1 MARKKKN
8 NIVCKRGNY
17 YFRIR
22 VFLRK
27 EITDEGVERIF
38 QKEITQSLYT
48 KKKGEAI
55 AHGKQIEKYL
65 DDIKSGLIK
74 KEQFK
79 ELFPF
84 MNDKGTSELI
94 CNTLETMIPKYLDY
108 KNSKQRASTVNRDR
122 IAINQLCEFIG
133 YTKPI
138 AEIDYLHIEGGKGL
152 IQHLQL
158 KEYSNTGINISLRH
172 LRAFFNYCYKK
183 AKVINEPI
191 EFDMLPED
199 EQECFIDEHQIQAI
213 HDYINEDQHGIDS
226 FFKRA
231 FIFYELTGVRAI
243 EPFIGEL
250 YGDWLFVD
258 ASKSKGKNL
267 RKIQLSDDL
276 KAILLEMQ
284 AFRDVYKANGSP
296 EPNVRAYC
304 RISKTLLKI
313 KRALNF
319 NTNRKI
325 TIKSFRHHYGIKRVY
340 TTGNIFQVAMEMGHK
355 NVTTTQEYL
364 RFQPDEIK
372 EYFPSLISI
381 IESMENMPKNVI
393 RGTKGRGTLYSNV
406 PKLLNSHR
414 E

>member
-17 YFRIR
+17 YYRIR

-191 EFDMLPED
+191 EFDMLPKSA
-199 EQECFIDEHQIQAI
+199 QEYYIDEHQIKAI
-213 HDYINEDQHGIDS
+213 HDYIDDEDNGIDS
-226 FFKRA
+226 FFKRCY
-231 FIFYELTGVRAI
+231 IFYEKTGCRAS
-243 EPFIGEL
+243 EPWLGEL
-250 YGDWLFVD
+250 YGDWLYID

-267 RKIQLSDDL
+267 RKIHLSDDL
-276 KAILLEMQ
+276 KAILLEMH
-284 AFRDVYKANGSP
+284 AFRDTYVAMDSP
-296 EPNVRAYC
+296 NPNNQARAL
-304 RISKTLLKI
+304 ISKRLFKITSALK
-313 KRALNF
+313 F
-319 NTNRKI
+319 DTNRKLSL
-325 TIKSFRHHYGIKRVY
+325 KSFRHHYGIRRVY
-340 TTGNIFQVAMEMGHK
+340 ETNGNIFQVAMEMGHK
-355 NVTTTQEYL
+355 STNTTMHYL

-372 EYFPSLISI
+372 QYFPSLIPIIDNVTNSDKNSI
-381 IESMENMPKNVI
+381 
-393 RGTKGRGTLYSNV
+393 RATKGRGTIYDNV
-406 PKLLNSHR
+406 NKLSM
-414 E
+414 

>member
-17 YFRIR
+17 YYRIR

-276 KAILLEMQ
+276 KAILLEML

>member
-17 YFRIR
+17 YYRIR

>member
-325 TIKSFRHHYGIKRVY
+325 TIKSFRDHYGIKRVY

>member
-1 MARKKKN
+1 
-8 NIVCKRGNY
+8 
-17 YFRIR
+17 
-22 VFLRK
+22 
-27 EITDEGVERIF
+27 
-38 QKEITQSLYT
+38 
-48 KKKGEAI
+48 
-55 AHGKQIEKYL
+55 
-65 DDIKSGLIK
+65 
-74 KEQFK
+74 
-79 ELFPF
+79 
-84 MNDKGTSELI
+84 
-94 CNTLETMIPKYLDY
+94 MIPKYLDY